1 MSENV
6 GEDKTTVTEQ
16 AQAGGEVSGENAS
29 LWGDAVKQLIR
40 NPMFIIAGFVLVTFV
55 VMAIA
60 PQLFTSRPATSA
72 DCFISNA
79 RQSPSAEHWFG
90 TDIQGCDYYTR
101 VIYGARSSLTVGVL
115 VTIGAV
121 LIALVVGMSAG
132 FFGGIVDTLASRA
145 VDIVFALPFLL
156 GAIVFLNVLE
166 NRTVWT
172 VAGVLIVFTWPTMT
186 RLMRSAV
193 IAVRSNEYVMAARAL
208 GASNFTIMVRHIL
221 PNSLAPLVVYATVFV
236 GSIIG
241 AEATLTYLGVGLE
254 LPSISWGLQLSNA
267 QNYVEQH
274 PHLLLFPALFVGLAV
289 FSFMV
294 IGDALRD
301 ALDPKRK

>member
-60 PQLFTSRPATSA
+60 PQLFTNRPATSA